1 MSNEEIINPK
11 PKKKTIH
18 YEGRETEEWWWGG
31 KSSRFDSRIY
41 DTNPDDEE
49 LNYEENVLKST
60 MNDNFYIYSLC
71 FNNIFSP

>member
-1 MSNEEIINPK
+1 MSNEEIISPK

-49 LNYEENVLKST
+49 LNYEERCAQ
-60 MNDNFYIYSLC
+60 IC
-71 FNNIFSP
+71 AER

>member
-1 MSNEEIINPK
+1 MSNEEIINPR

-49 LNYEENVLKST
+49 LNYEERCAQISAER
-60 MNDNFYIYSLC
+60 
-71 FNNIFSP
+71 

>member
-49 LNYEENVLKST
+49 LNYEERCVQ
-60 MNDNFYIYSLC
+60 IRAER
-71 FNNIFSP
+71 